1 MGTAVALGSNI
12 GDRLENLQAARN
24 AILDLPNVKA
34 PIVSSAVYET
44 QPIGCEPGAG
54 KFFNAVV
61 EFGYADDP
69 ARLLKQL
76 IEIEEALGRKR
87 GHPENVSRIID
98 LDLLYCGEE
107 RINDERLQL
116 PHPRLHL
123 REFVLRPL
131 ADIRP
136 QLVLPGQKKS
146 VRELLAEVEQSGGV
160 VRYTETW

>member
-44 QPIGCEPGAG
+44 EAVGCEPGAG

-69 ARLLKQL
+69 ARLLEQL

>member
-1 MGTAVALGSNI
+1 MRTAVALGSNI

-44 QPIGCEPGAG
+44 EAVGCEPGAG

-107 RINDERLQL
+107 RINAERLQL